1 MFFSDNYLCFELIL
15 EEIFKYNK
23 MTKLQVR
30 AFLYNL
36 GCFAILFIS
45 FRYLIEQYTNLSG
58 FWIPMTA
65 FLLGTFLAPKFQTA
79 KTKDGEKL
87 FMSWLFVKGIKE
99 IG

>member
-1 MFFSDNYLCFELIL
+1 
-15 EEIFKYNK
+15 

-30 AFLYNL
+30 AFLYQL

-45 FRYLIEQYTNLSG
+45 LQFLVGKYTNLTG
-58 FWIPMTA
+58 LWIQMTA
-65 FLLGTFLAPKFQTA
+65 FIVGTILSPKFQAA

-87 FMSWLFVKGIKE
+87 FMSWLFIKGIKQ

>member
-1 MFFSDNYLCFELIL
+1 
-15 EEIFKYNK
+15 

-30 AFLYNL
+30 AFLYQL
-36 GCFAILFIS
+36 GCFAILFILAR
-45 FRYLIEQYTNLSG
+45 FLVEKYTGLTG

-65 FLLGTFLAPKFQTA
+65 FVVGTLLSPKFQAA

-87 FMSWLFVKGIKE
+87 FMKWIFMKGIKE